1 MDELLRYVQTEQKY
15 RIPLALSQ
23 VSDNF
28 CIIAYQVI
36 LTTYEKYSNLWYSH
50 PKQVETCGYSFI
62 RRNLGKGCKTVNK
75 LELETLLEEFDE
87 ALVKAFPG
95 PEPMSVLV
103 VGGACLLFQNV
114 ITRPT
119 EDVDVIIF
127 DMMGSEESTL
137 IYNAPI
143 ADKLRRIIKGIGK
156 RHGLKGQQQ
165 LFLND
170 DCSPFLLELSEN
182 ELPPMQVLKA
192 YHKLHLY
199 VPSDLRYILACK
211 LMAGRATKDFAD
223 IEVLCQRLD
232 IRNRAQAHDVV
243 NQYFPS
249 PVHQAFHLLSQTLE
263 TLFVE

>member
-1 MDELLRYVQTEQKY
+1 M
-15 RIPLALSQ
+15 
-23 VSDNF
+23 
-28 CIIAYQVI
+28 
-36 LTTYEKYSNLWYSH
+36 
-50 PKQVETCGYSFI
+50 
-62 RRNLGKGCKTVNK
+62 NK
-75 LELETLLEEFDE
+75 PELEALLEELDA

-95 PEPMSVLV
+95 PETMSVLV
-103 VGGACLLFQNV
+103 VGGACLLFQDV
-114 ITRPT
+114 TTRPT

-137 IYNAPI
+137 IFKSPL
-143 ADKLRRIIKGIGK
+143 ADKIRRIIKGIGK

-182 ELPPMQVLKA
+182 ELPPMRVFKA

-211 LMAGRATKDFAD
+211 LIAGRATKDFAD
-223 IEVLCQRLD
+223 IQVLCHKLD
-232 IRNRAQAHDVV
+232 IRNRRQAHDVV

-263 TLFVE
+263 TLFEE